1 MKVVVLGAGILG
13 TCSAWYLAKQGH
25 EVTVIDRQPGAGL
38 ETSFA
43 NGGQISVSHA
53 EPWAN
58 PGAPLKVLKWLA
70 KEDAPLLFRLRADPA
85 QWAWGLQF
93 LLECLPS
100 RTKFNIVQILNLG
113 TYSRDC
119 LQELRRETGIEYDH
133 LTQGILHFYTDPKEW
148 EAAIPAAK
156 IMRDFGCDRQVVS
169 VDRAVEIEPA
179 LARTRDKI
187 VGATFTDADESGDAH
202 MFTQHLARL
211 CEAAGVKFRY
221 STTIDAIRTEGD
233 RITGVLVKGK
243 DGAAHEAI
251 VADSYVM
258 AMGSYSPLL
267 LKTIGVSVPVYPAKG
282 YSATLSTNGYEGA
295 PHVSLTDDGY
305 KIVFSRLGERLRI
318 AGTAELTGYST
329 DLNLV
334 RCEALVRRT
343 RELFPDAADFD
354 NPIYWTGLRP
364 ATPSNRP
371 VIGRAKYAN
380 LFLNTGHGT
389 LGWTEGCGSGKALA
403 DIVSGRVPEV
413 DFKFLNVDG
422 RAPSVNI
429 GKPVAA

>member
-85 QWAWGLQF
+85 QWAWGLKF

-113 TYSRDC
+113 SYSRDC

-133 LTQGILHFYTDPKEW
+133 LTRGILHFYTDPKEW
-148 EAAIPAAK
+148 DAAIPAAQ

-169 VDRAVEIEPA
+169 VDRAIEIEPA

-187 VGATFTDADESGDAH
+187 VGATFTDADESGDAFK
-202 MFTQHLARL
+202 FTQNLAKL
-211 CEAAGVKFRY
+211 C
-221 STTIDAIRTEGD
+221 
-233 RITGVLVKGK
+233 
-243 DGAAHEAI
+243 
-251 VADSYVM
+251 
-258 AMGSYSPLL
+258 
-267 LKTIGVSVPVYPAKG
+267 
-282 YSATLSTNGYEGA
+282 
-295 PHVSLTDDGY
+295 
-305 KIVFSRLGERLRI
+305 
-318 AGTAELTGYST
+318 
-329 DLNLV
+329 
-334 RCEALVRRT
+334 
-343 RELFPDAADFD
+343 
-354 NPIYWTGLRP
+354 
-364 ATPSNRP
+364 
-371 VIGRAKYAN
+371 
-380 LFLNTGHGT
+380 
-389 LGWTEGCGSGKALA
+389 
-403 DIVSGRVPEV
+403 
-413 DFKFLNVDG
+413 
-422 RAPSVNI
+422 
-429 GKPVAA
+429 

>member
-58 PGAPLKVLKWLA
+58 PGAPLKVLKWLT

-113 TYSRDC
+113 TYSRHC
-119 LQELRRETGIEYDH
+119 LQEMRRETGIEYDH
-133 LTQGILHFYTDPKEW
+133 LTRGILHFYTDPKEW
-148 EAAIPAAK
+148 DAAIPAAK

-169 VDRAVEIEPA
+169 VDRAIEIEPA
-179 LARTRDKI
+179 LAPTRDKI
-187 VGATFTDADESGDAH
+187 VGATFTDADESGDAFK
-202 MFTQHLARL
+202 FTQNLAKL
-211 CEAAGVKFRY
+211 CEQAGVKFRY
-221 STTIDAIRTEGD
+221 ATTIGAIRTEGD
-233 RITGVLVKGK
+233 KVSGVLVR
-243 DGAAHEAI
+243 AANGVGHETI
-251 VADSYVM
+251 SGDSFVM

-282 YSATLSTNGYEGA
+282 YSATLSTDGYKGA
-295 PHVSLTDDGY
+295 PHVSLTDDGC
-305 KIVFSRLGERLRI
+305 KIVFSRLGDRLRI

-334 RCEALVRRT
+334 RCEALVRRA
-343 RELFPDAADFD
+343 RELFPNSADFA

-371 VIGRAKYAN
+371 LIGRAKYAN

-422 RAPSVNI
+422 RAKIVNI
-429 GKPVAA
+429 GKPVVA